1 MKTTTPSQRT
11 EKLRKAVM
19 SAATLMQDVPVGEVP
34 DEDLLD
40 FVESDLRVALGLIE
54 DIQET
59 QHDEV

>member
-1 MKTTTPSQRT
+1 
-11 EKLRKAVM
+11 M